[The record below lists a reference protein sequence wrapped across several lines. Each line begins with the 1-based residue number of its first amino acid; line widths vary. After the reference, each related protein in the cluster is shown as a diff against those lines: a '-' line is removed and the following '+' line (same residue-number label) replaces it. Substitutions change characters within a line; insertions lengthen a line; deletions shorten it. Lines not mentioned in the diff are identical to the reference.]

1 MRLGTLALALG
12 MAAMPLPALL
22 AVPQAVRF
30 TCFAVIVTLVPVG
43 TALLFPSTT
52 ALVSRRSPREEM
64 GQIMGVQQLFG
75 GITRFLGPIWS
86 TWLFGTSVALPFWA
100 ASIFMLSGGAL
111 TWRVRHEPRARPA
124 AAPPHV
130 EVVQLTE
137 IADLPDACAAAEL
150 SQEQAAAPAAPSAL
164 RG

>member
-1 MRLGTLALALG
+1 MLGEQIG
-12 MAAMPLPALL
+12 
-22 AVPQAVRF
+22 
-30 TCFAVIVTLVPVG
+30 
-43 TALLFPSTT
+43 
-52 ALVSRRSPREEM
+52 EEM

-100 ASIFMLSGGAL
+100 AAVFMLSGGAL
-111 TWRVRHEPRARPA
+111 TWRIRHEPRVRPVV
-124 AAPPHV
+124 APPHV
-130 EVVQLTE
+130 DVAQVTE

-150 SQEQAAAPAAPSAL
+150 SQEQAAEPAAPSAL